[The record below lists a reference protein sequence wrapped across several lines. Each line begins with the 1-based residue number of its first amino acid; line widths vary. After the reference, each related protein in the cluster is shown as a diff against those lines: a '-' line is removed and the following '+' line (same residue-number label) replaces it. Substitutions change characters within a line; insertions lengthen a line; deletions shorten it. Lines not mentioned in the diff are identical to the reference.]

1 MLDNWKLKKIVIL
14 GLGVSGR
21 ALADYLQSEG
31 LYFSVV
37 DDEPDKVEA
46 ALKDYPNSS
55 RWDKKAPELLLYSPG
70 IPLSHPAIKEAAESG
85 AEVITEIAFAL
96 YLLRKRVKKIVGIT
110 GTNGKSTTTALLAHI
125 FNHQGTSSLA
135 CGNIGVAVSAL
146 LKKRELPDYLF
157 VELSSYQLEGLDF
170 ACLDAAIFTNIAKDH
185 LDRYP
190 SYTAYI
196 DAKLNIASALLEG
209 APFFVEAQAYKLF
222 PRYKNYKPM
231 VLFGF
236 GDNSSLYFNPSEGKI
251 TQDRVDYILKEEYRS
266 NFLRNSS
273 NLLAALGFCL
283 FENLKL
289 EDFLEYAKDF
299 KALEHR
305 LESVAEV
312 NGVEIIN
319 DSKATNVASVVYA
332 VESLSEPV
340 QLIAGGKGKGE
351 DFAAW
356 QPFLETKLQKVF
368 VLGEAQ
374 EKILRDL
381 GPSEKVVRVA
391 DLKEAVAEA
400 LKTAKK
406 GSKILL
412 SPGCA
417 SFDMFKDYRH
427 RGEVFKKLVR
437 ELTCEERNEP

>member
-1 MLDNWKLKKIVIL
+1 MLNNWKSKKIVIL

-31 LYFSVV
+31 IYFSVL
-37 DDEPDKVEA
+37 DDDPNKVAA
-46 ALKDYPNSS
+46 ALADYPNST
-55 RWDKKAPELLLYSPG
+55 RWDKQAPGLLLYSPG
-70 IPLSHPAIKEAAESG
+70 IPLSHPVIKEVSESNT
-85 AEVITEIAFAL
+85 EVLNEVAFAL
-96 YLLRKRVKKIVGIT
+96 YLLRERVKKIIGIT
-110 GTNGKSTTTALLAHI
+110 GTNGKSTTTALLAHV
-125 FNHQGTSSLA
+125 FNRQGISSLA

-146 LKKRELPDYLF
+146 LKERELPEYLF
-157 VELSSYQLEGLDF
+157 VELSSYQLEGLNF
-170 ACLDAAIFTNIAKDH
+170 SCLDAAILTNIAKDH

-196 DAKLNIASALLEG
+196 DAKLNIASALFKG
-209 APFFVEAQAYKLF
+209 APFFVEAQAYSLL
-222 PRYKNYKPM
+222 PRHKNYKPM
-231 VLFGF
+231 VLFGV
-236 GDNSSLYFNPSEGKI
+236 GDNSCLHFNAAEGKI
-251 TQDRVDYILKEEYRS
+251 TQDRVDYILKEEYRN

-273 NLLAALGFCL
+273 NFLAALGFWL

-289 EDFLEYAKDF
+289 EDFLEYTKDF

-305 LESVAEV
+305 LESVTEV
-312 NGVEIIN
+312 DGVEIIN

-332 VESLSEPV
+332 LKSLSEPV
-340 QLIAGGKGKGE
+340 QLIAGGKSKGE
-351 DFAAW
+351 DFGAW
-356 QPFLETKLQKVF
+356 QPFLEAKLQRVF
-368 VLGEAQ
+368 VLGEAK
-374 EKILRDL
+374 EKIINDL
-381 GPSEKVVRVA
+381 GPSKKVLRVA
-391 DLKEAVAEA
+391 DLKEAITEA

-406 GSKILL
+406 GSKIIL